1 MKQVASGNYAKDKV
15 VNHSMY
21 CTELFVTTNTS
32 KLSYYLNFH
41 KMFIFHK
48 VHTICITY

>member
-1 MKQVASGNYAKDKV
+1 MKQVVTMQKIKLSIIQCIV
-15 VNHSMY
+15 Y
-21 CTELFVTTNTS
+21 CNELFVTTNTF